1 MQIYLENRNILR
13 IFVLSK
19 TNTMSKAQVFLD
31 LQAKVNQEIDELGQ
45 ATNESA
51 NQLESLSNELTDQ
64 EIDEVCEKARAQSMY
79 EQGLRH
85 Y

>member
-1 MQIYLENRNILR
+1 
-13 IFVLSK
+13 
-19 TNTMSKAQVFLD
+19 MSKAQVFLD

-51 NQLESLSNELTDQ
+51 NQLESLSNELTDE

>member
-1 MQIYLENRNILR
+1 
-13 IFVLSK
+13 
-19 TNTMSKAQVFLD
+19 MSKAQQFLD

-64 EIDEVCEKARAQSMY
+64 EIDEVIELLSRDPNFKPLY
-79 EQGLRH
+79 L
-85 Y
+85 

>member
-1 MQIYLENRNILR
+1 
-13 IFVLSK
+13 
-19 TNTMSKAQVFLD
+19 MSKAQVFLD

-45 ATNESA
+45 ATDDSV
-51 NQLESLSNELTDQ
+51 NQLDSLSNELTDQ